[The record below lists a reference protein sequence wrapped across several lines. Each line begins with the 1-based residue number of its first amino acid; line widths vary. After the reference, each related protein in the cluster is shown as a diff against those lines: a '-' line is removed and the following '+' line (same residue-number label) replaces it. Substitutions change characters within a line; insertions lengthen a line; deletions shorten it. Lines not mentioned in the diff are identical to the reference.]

1 MDDKTRST
9 IYERHKETFWVTLK
23 LETEI
28 CLKEER
34 GRKYTHK
41 KIKIKKL
48 KIKTLFSSL
57 STKFVIEMKA

>member
-48 KIKTLFSSL
+48 KNK
-57 STKFVIEMKA
+57 

>member
-34 GRKYTHK
+34 ERNTQHTQKL
-41 KIKIKKL
+41 KIKKL
-48 KIKTLFSSL
+48 KKIN
-57 STKFVIEMKA
+57 